1 MTKEC
6 CDKCFDEGVSQ
17 LSYGGCS
24 DSECAC
30 HTPMLTNQTEKKCYI
45 CQPGKYE
52 FKPGE
57 IVPICREHHNPQKEN
72 KWEEKFNKKLTEW
85 IDSGEIDEGV
95 WIQNEIKNFLT
106 QAISEERESLTK
118 KIKAELLKR
127 MMKYDSKDGY
137 STMHDEILEK
147 VSNDVE
153 DILSIINKQE

>member
-45 CQPGKYE
+45 CQPGEYE

-72 KWEEKFNKKLTEW
+72 NWEEKLNKKLNEW

-95 WIQNEIKNFLT
+95 WIQNEIKDFIQQTLT
-106 QAISEERESLTK
+106 QAISEERQRIVNE
-118 KIKAELLKR
+118 IEEKR
-127 MMKYDSKDGY
+127 IECNL
-137 STMHDEILEK
+137 DEFYLEK
-147 VSNDVE
+147 V
-153 DILSIINKQE
+153 ISIINKQE